1 MTVEDMLT
9 LLKVITAAGSAFLL
23 VTRSKKS
30 WQKVLSILIA
40 ELLAHAAYFIAGSIA
55 LFYSLIVL
63 PDFLVNL
70 FMPGFAFWGAV
81 FGAVLAYG
89 RMRLGPPPKS
99 TCDT

>member
-1 MTVEDMLT
+1 MLT

-55 LFYSLIVL
+55 LFT
-63 PDFLVNL
+63 
-70 FMPGFAFWGAV
+70 A
-81 FGAVLAYG
+81 
-89 RMRLGPPPKS
+89 
-99 TCDT
+99 